1 MPVSLLVAGLVA
13 LCPLPAAARP
23 ALRTAAQ
30 VRALSLADASKHLP
44 VHLVATVTYYDPHDR
59 ILFVQDRTA
68 GIFVVTGRDL
78 PIGVGSRVDV
88 QGITQPDFTTTV
100 DNAIVREVGKGPLP
114 EPRQASFHAT
124 ARGYEDCNFV
134 SLTGTV
140 RSASWFA
147 GPAGKLMLLS
157 IAAREGTINAH
168 LLQYGNLKPEDLI
181 DSRIRVAAVAG
192 AYFNERLQFNGP
204 LLRIPSY
211 RQVTIVEPSLRDPFD
226 APTRPI
232 GRLLRYRAENEV
244 DSRARA
250 TGTVTLVE
258 PGRVVI
264 QDGGYALLC
273 HPIQETGAKTGDIVD
288 AVGFPVAGESAP
300 MLEHARFQVIRS
312 GFPELPIH
320 IDGDPALLGKLGY
333 ALVTVDA
340 RLLQVNEGAREQ
352 TLGLSTGSHLF
363 EAGYVKSGS
372 GEKLAELPIGS
383 MLRLTGIC
391 VLRSGGVWLAPVG
404 FRLVLRSPH
413 DIAVI
418 LSPSWWGVRHLLFVL
433 AGTAGILLWISGW
446 ASVLRKRN
454 AMQKA
459 QILRATVL
467 QNDRNHI
474 LEQMNRFEALDTIL
488 PALENLVEHQWP
500 ASQHRVAL
508 FPNRE
513 GAASYNPNE
522 EMRYRWHRQIRTAD
536 NRYIGWLGVT
546 PGPRS
551 PEDDPEAVL
560 DVLCNLAT
568 LAVAH
573 WELYERLTYRS
584 QYDALTGLPNRN
596 MLEAGL
602 ESAIAK
608 ARKDGTMVAVV
619 FVDLDGFKRINDEYG
634 HKVGDVCLQRV
645 ARCLQSAVR
654 RNDIVARWGGDEFMA
669 IAPGL
674 RSRFEAEQTG
684 KRLLDAVRTMPALDG
699 ASLVLSVSIGIA
711 TFPED
716 DETPEGLTKKADR
729 AMYEAKTGGKDQIR
743 KYRGAEAA
751 ERGAEHLSTGSLRHV
766 M

>member
-1 MPVSLLVAGLVA
+1 
-13 LCPLPAAARP
+13 
-23 ALRTAAQ
+23 
-30 VRALSLADASKHLP
+30 
-44 VHLVATVTYYDPHDR
+44 
-59 ILFVQDRTA
+59 
-68 GIFVVTGRDL
+68 
-78 PIGVGSRVDV
+78 
-88 QGITQPDFTTTV
+88 
-100 DNAIVREVGKGPLP
+100 
-114 EPRQASFHAT
+114 
-124 ARGYEDCNFV
+124 
-134 SLTGTV
+134 
-140 RSASWFA
+140 
-147 GPAGKLMLLS
+147 
-157 IAAREGTINAH
+157 
-168 LLQYGNLKPEDLI
+168 
-181 DSRIRVAAVAG
+181 
-192 AYFNERLQFNGP
+192 
-204 LLRIPSY
+204 
-211 RQVTIVEPSLRDPFD
+211 
-226 APTRPI
+226 
-232 GRLLRYRAENEV
+232 
-244 DSRARA
+244 
-250 TGTVTLVE
+250 
-258 PGRVVI
+258 
-264 QDGGYALLC
+264 
-273 HPIQETGAKTGDIVD
+273 
-288 AVGFPVAGESAP
+288 
-300 MLEHARFQVIRS
+300 
-312 GFPELPIH
+312 
-320 IDGDPALLGKLGY
+320 
-333 ALVTVDA
+333 
-340 RLLQVNEGAREQ
+340 
-352 TLGLSTGSHLF
+352 
-363 EAGYVKSGS
+363 
-372 GEKLAELPIGS
+372 
-383 MLRLTGIC
+383 
-391 VLRSGGVWLAPVG
+391 
-404 FRLVLRSPH
+404 
-413 DIAVI
+413 
-418 LSPSWWGVRHLLFVL
+418 
-433 AGTAGILLWISGW
+433 
-446 ASVLRKRN
+446 
-454 AMQKA
+454 
-459 QILRATVL
+459 
-467 QNDRNHI
+467 
-474 LEQMNRFEALDTIL
+474 
-488 PALENLVEHQWP
+488 
-500 ASQHRVAL
+500 
-508 FPNRE
+508 
-513 GAASYNPNE
+513 
-522 EMRYRWHRQIRTAD
+522 MRYRWHRQIRTAD